1 MEESTLVA
9 RAYDN
14 GKGFVESDR
23 RFRENHE
30 KALLDCDYLN
40 TIKEVNR
47 MFYQNYTGA
56 KKEKTASEVMLKY
69 VWVPIVLFICLGITI
84 PFVSFLYEELVL
96 MGLLGVILLVLFY
109 SSVKAFRD
117 KPNQNNQIEQTISD
131 VQSYF

>member
-23 RFRENHE
+23 RFRENYE
-30 KALLDCDYLN
+30 KALLDCDYLS

-56 KKEKTASEVMLKY
+56 KKEKTVSDVMLKY

-96 MGLLGVILLVLFY
+96 MGLLGIILLVLFY

-131 VQSYF
+131 VKAYF